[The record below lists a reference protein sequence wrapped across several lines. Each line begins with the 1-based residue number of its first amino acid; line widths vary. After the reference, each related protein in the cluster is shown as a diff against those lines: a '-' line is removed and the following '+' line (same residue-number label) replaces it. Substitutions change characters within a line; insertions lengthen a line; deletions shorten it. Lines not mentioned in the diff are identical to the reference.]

1 MSGLFGSVQFLTTH
15 MGNESLRSANTIKRV
30 AASGDPVKQASMQ
43 GQGAGDVSFA
53 ANLLNGTA
61 SKRSSINAFQN
72 GMTFL
77 QAQAD
82 GLRQAEKIYQRMLD
96 LASLAVDPMI
106 GDDERVLLSEQF
118 ESLRQES
125 LTLGKRTLNGV
136 SLFDEAAA
144 STRYEIAFGSQ
155 LSDQSGISVEEK
167 DVLYSSGTIEI
178 DLNGGTAGETY
189 SLWQGSQ
196 KLFDSGHWETAGSA
210 RSYDYDRFII
220 EFGPNQPTTFQFKPM
235 SAGDGTDVFLDDG
248 LGYPNNLV
256 DDGNFE
262 NKRYYLQQLLGT
274 TTDENGLTTSD
285 PNYKKTSGWESREG
299 QKYTTLRNVTTQ
311 NSNSNLTNL
320 RLEVDSSTWFQVR
333 GRYIPPEAESSVVG
347 HVQDL
352 QVSLKPIG
360 LGLLREN
367 DDANGFPIINVS
379 TLENAQKAI
388 DSIAN
393 EIKGLTQQIG
403 NVGSNMRRVEHSMDA
418 AQGQMDTREQALSG
432 IAREDLALQMLKVT
446 KDRIARSQNA
456 AMLSQAINLNY
467 DVVNMII

>member
-1 MSGLFGSVQFLTTH
+1 MSGLFGSVQYLTTH
-15 MGNESLRSANTIKRV
+15 MGNESLRTANSIKRI

-43 GQGAGDVSFA
+43 GQGAGGVSFA

-82 GLRQAEKIYQRMLD
+82 GLRQAEKIYHRMLD

-106 GDDERVLLSEQF
+106 GNDERVLLSEQF

-125 LTLGKRTLNGV
+125 LSLGKSTLNGV

-144 STRYEIAFGSQ
+144 STRYEISFGSQ

-178 DLNGGTAGETY
+178 DVNGGTAGETY

-196 KLFDSGHWETAGSA
+196 KLFDSGYWETAGSA
-210 RSYDYDRFII
+210 RSFDYDRFII
-220 EFGPNQPTTFQFKPM
+220 EFGPNKPTTFQFKPL
-235 SAGDGTDVFLDDG
+235 SAGDGTNVFLDDAP
-248 LGYPNNLV
+248 GYPNNLV
-256 DDGNFE
+256 DNGVYDNKGYYIGQLGLPDDGSAS
-262 NKRYYLQQLLGT
+262 
-274 TTDENGLTTSD
+274 GL
-285 PNYKKTSGWESREG
+285 ESREG
-299 QKYTTLRNVTTQ
+299 EKYTTLRNVTTQ
-311 NSNSNLTNL
+311 DSNSSLTNL

-333 GRYIPPEAESSVVG
+333 GRYIPPAAESSVVG

-367 DDANGFPIINVS
+367 DDATGFPIINIS
-379 TLENAQKAI
+379 TLENAYKAI
-388 DSIAN
+388 NSIAN
-393 EIKGLTQQIG
+393 EIEGLAQQIG

-418 AQGQMDTREQALSG
+418 AQKQISTREEALSDVV
-432 IAREDLALQMLKVT
+432 REDLSLGMLKLT

-456 AMLSQAINLNY
+456 AMLTQAINLNY